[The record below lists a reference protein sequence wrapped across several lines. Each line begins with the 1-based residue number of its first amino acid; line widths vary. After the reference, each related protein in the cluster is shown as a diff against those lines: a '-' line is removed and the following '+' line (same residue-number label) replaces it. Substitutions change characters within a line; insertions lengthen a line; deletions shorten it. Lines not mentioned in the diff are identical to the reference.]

1 MTLQRFDLVVLGA
14 GPAGLAAAIEAGR
27 LGRRVCV
34 VERERELGGA
44 GLNTG
49 TIPSKTLRETAL
61 HYSGALQRGLYGVDF
76 ALKRERIPVERF
88 MVRKEQVLAS
98 EHELLRRELHDRRVQ
113 VVHGNGCFLDA
124 HTVEVRG
131 GPSPSPKAADP
142 LRLAAEHVLVATGSS
157 PRRPPG
163 FPFEDPDVVDS
174 DTILAL
180 DRIPESMTVVGGG
193 VIGCEYA
200 SIFGALG
207 VPVTLIEEKRE
218 ILGFLDDE
226 ITRILRERMQRLG
239 VRFLFEDAVERV
251 IDEPGPGVGVVTRKG
266 QKFRAGKLLVAAGRT
281 GNVVGIGL
289 ETIGVKVDD
298 KQRIVV
304 DDRFRTSVPSVLAA
318 GDVLGF
324 PGLASTSMEQGRLAM
339 QCLFGACDHA
349 ELARVLPYGL
359 YTIPE
364 VGTIGV
370 TEKEA
375 REKHLDAVVGRA
387 WYRENARG
395 QIVGDVFGL
404 LKLVVD
410 RRTRKLLGV
419 HIVGERAT
427 ELVHLGQA
435 VMELGGTADYLA
447 RSVMNFPTLSVLY
460 KRAALNALG
469 AIESTTATA

>member
-1 MTLQRFDLVVLGA
+1 MTALPFDLVVLGA
-14 GPAGLAAAIEAGR
+14 GPAGLAGAIEAGG
-27 LGRRVCV
+27 LGKRVCL

-76 ALKRERIPVERF
+76 ALSRERIPVERF

-98 EHELLRRELHDRRVQ
+98 EHELLRRELHHRRVQ
-113 VVHGNGCFLDA
+113 LVHGTGSFLDA
-124 HTVEVRG
+124 HTVEVRPANG
-131 GPSPSPKAADP
+131 TP
-142 LRLAAEHVLVATGSS
+142 LQLAAEHVLIATGSS

-200 SIFGALG
+200 SMFAALG
-207 VPVTLIEEKRE
+207 VPVTLIEGKKD
-218 ILGFLDDE
+218 ILGFLDPE
-226 ITRILRERMQRLG
+226 LTRVLRERMQRLG
-239 VRFLFEDAVERV
+239 VGFLFEDAVERV
-251 IDEPGPGVGVVTRKG
+251 IDEPGPGVGVVTRSGKT
-266 QKFRAGKLLVAAGRT
+266 FRAGKLLVAAGRA
-281 GNVVGIGL
+281 GNVTGL
-289 ETIGVKVDD
+289 GLDVAGVKVDD

-304 DDRFRTSVPSVLAA
+304 DERFRTSVPHVLAA
-318 GDVLGF
+318 GDVIGP
-324 PGLASTSMEQGRLAM
+324 PGLASTSLEQGRLAV
-339 QCLFGACDHA
+339 QCLFGACDRA

-364 VGTIGV
+364 VGTYGP
-370 TEKEA
+370 TEDEA
-375 REKHLDAVVGRA
+375 RAKGLDVVVGRA

-395 QIVGDVFGL
+395 QIVGDVSGL

-410 RRTRKLLGV
+410 RSTKKLLGV
-419 HIVGERAT
+419 HIVGEKAT
-427 ELVHLGQA
+427 ELVHLGQ
-435 VMELGGTADYLA
+435 VVVELGGTADYLA
-447 RSVMNFPTLSVLY
+447 HAVMNFPTLSVLY
-460 KRAALNALG
+460 KRAALDAL
-469 AIESTTATA
+469 AKLAVR

>member
-1 MTLQRFDLVVLGA
+1 MALPHFDLVVLGA
-14 GPAGLAAAIEAGR
+14 GPAGLSAAIEAGR
-27 LGRRVCV
+27 LGRRACI

-44 GLNTG
+44 GLETG

-76 ALKRERIPVERF
+76 ALRREHIPVSSF

-98 EHELLRRELHDRRVQ
+98 QRELVWRELHGHSVQ
-113 VVHGNGCFLDA
+113 IVRGSACFVDQQ
-124 HTVEVRG
+124 TVEARDARNDPIQVT
-131 GPSPSPKAADP
+131 AD
-142 LRLAAEHVLVATGSS
+142 HFLVATGSS

-163 FPFEDPDVVDS
+163 LPFDDPDVVDS
-174 DTILAL
+174 DSILAL
-180 DRIPESMTVVGGG
+180 DRIPDSMTVVGGG

-200 SIFGALG
+200 SIFAALG
-207 VPVTLIEEKRE
+207 VKVTLIEGKRE

-226 ITRILRERMQRLG
+226 ITRLLRERMQRLG
-239 VRFLFEDAVERV
+239 VTFRFEDAVERV

-266 QKFRAGKLLVAAGRT
+266 AKFRAGKLLVAAGRT
-281 GNVVGIGL
+281 GNVAGLGL
-289 ETIGVKVDD
+289 ETIGVRVDD

-304 DDRFRTSVPSVLAA
+304 DERFRTSVPNVLAA

-324 PGLASTSMEQGRLAM
+324 PGLASTGIEQGRLAVR
-339 QCLFGACDHA
+339 CLFGACERA

-370 TEKEA
+370 TEEEA
-375 REKHLDAVVGRA
+375 RERALDFRVGRA

-410 RRTRKLLGV
+410 AKTRALLGV
-419 HIVGERAT
+419 HIVGEKAT

-435 VMELGGTADYLA
+435 VMELGGTVDHLG
-447 RSVMNFPTLSVLY
+447 RMVMNFPTLSVLY
-460 KRAALNALG
+460 KRAALNASE
-469 AIESTTATA
+469 AIDRRP